1 MFMSKLEL
9 GAEQSCIYER
19 PLRILQHGRLT
30 TSMAPPPVH
39 LFKGGKGDS
48 EIPLEGGPLH
58 WASTIKS
65 HFC

>member
-1 MFMSKLEL
+1 MFMLELEL

-19 PLRILQHGRLT
+19 PLQILQRGALPAGRLT

-48 EIPLEGGPLH
+48 EIPLERG
-58 WASTIKS
+58 STALGLN
-65 HFC
+65 H